1 MSTVNE
7 VKKKHI
13 AKQCG
18 TVTFCLKK
26 NFNWYLYGKA
36 SGNIMYAKVLMEV
49 VKLFLNRW
57 NCAGFFFS
65 VYLYY
70 LIFRNAH
77 VFFITKKVILII
89 KTHTETR
96 LGIIFAAKKKH
107 IGDSKGREST
117 YNLI

>member
-57 NCAGFFFS
+57 NCAGFFFFCLFILS
-65 VYLYY
+65 DFPQCSC
-70 LIFRNAH
+70 IFYNEKGYFNNKNTHRNKARNN
-77 VFFITKKVILII
+77 ICSKE
-89 KTHTETR
+89 ETYWR
-96 LGIIFAAKKKH
+96 QQ
-107 IGDSKGREST
+107 R
-117 YNLI
+117 

>member
-1 MSTVNE
+1 
-7 VKKKHI
+7 
-13 AKQCG
+13 
-18 TVTFCLKK
+18 
-26 NFNWYLYGKA
+26 
-36 SGNIMYAKVLMEV
+36 MYAKVLMEAL
-49 VKLFLNRW
+49 KLFLNRW

-107 IGDSKGREST
+107 IEDSKGRKST
-117 YNLI
+117 YKHMKWKIAAKTNILLVNKDTEKRSALLE